1 MIVVYLGSPEQL
13 QMVRCIFSENAWE
26 KESAGLFLKGGAMDG
41 AGAGVLFFPT
51 SEKNN
56 LICYNP

>member
-1 MIVVYLGSPEQL
+1 
-13 QMVRCIFSENAWE
+13 MVRRIFSENAWE
-26 KESAGLFLKGGAMDG
+26 KESAGLFLKGGAMEG

-56 LICYNP
+56 LICFNPLGRLK